1 MAMAVVIRPFKEE
14 DQPIFER
21 LNLDWIERY
30 FVVEPSD
37 RVQLGDP
44 QSQIIDP
51 GGAVLMAELNGE
63 AVGTV
68 GLVSGE
74 ARDSVELVKMAVR
87 EDCQGQ
93 GVGSALMESAIIIA
107 RGMGANRVWLETNSV
122 LDQAVRLYK
131 KFGFRVLSE
140 GECVQTPYARC
151 NCQMVKDLE

>member
-1 MAMAVVIRPFKEE
+1 MPAVIRPFKEE

-30 FVVEPSD
+30 FVAEPSD
-37 RVQLGDP
+37 RAQLGDP
-44 QSQIIDP
+44 QSQIIDR
-51 GGAVLMAELNGE
+51 GGSVLMADLDG
-63 AVGTV
+63 ATVGTV

-74 ARDSVELVKMAVR
+74 NGDSVELVKMAVR

-93 GVGSALMESAIIIA
+93 GVGSALMEAAISIA
-107 RGMGANRVWLETNSV
+107 RDMGASQVWLETNSV

-140 GECVQTPYARC
+140 QECVQTPYARC